1 MCPDAFRLEAGDDRK
16 ALEAWDKLHEAFQ
29 DMDTG
34 KNNYGEVADRMDISM
49 ILNSEHVRSLYF
61 PLLNEHLFPVSQHG
75 FAFRTS
81 LFRISHVHFPRNTAD
96 VAYDPADA
104 DNVVAAVEEDVQE
117 ASSDAQWMARF

>member
-1 MCPDAFRLEAGDDRK
+1 MCPAAFRMAAGEDRK

-34 KNNYGEVADRMDISM
+34 KNSYGEVTDRMDISM
-49 ILNSEHVRSLYF
+49 IPNSDHVRSWYF
-61 PLLNEHLFPVSQHG
+61 QLLNEHLFPVSQHG

-81 LFRISHVHFPRNTAD
+81 LFRISRVHFPRNTAD

-104 DNVVAAVEEDVQE
+104 DNVVAAAEEGVQE
-117 ASSDAQWMARF
+117 AASDALWMARF